1 MEKIKI
7 FIFICLYIF
16 SLCKNEYEQDLFE
29 GSYFYE
35 IQNNTLYHFTFKAKE
50 NGTYFIIFPDYFK
63 FIDATGEISEDI
75 NIKSEYVSTVYAQN
89 FQIDDYVKLEYPEHK
104 YIEENKTITI
114 RIEKI
119 EAYFKLFTSINPIIF
134 SLAINDCQK
143 PTYIFTYNN
152 QLESPENNY
161 AFHIKIHSGEFTGSY
176 IDTEYNL
183 NESFTKNFVEFSL
196 SSVTFFP
203 QELSL
208 NTIKLEC
215 INPGIVSIYMK
226 KGDDYSILDN
236 IGLSV
241 INSLIS
247 KEVSFSNFEFPI
259 DLYIQG
265 FNLVGKT
272 SINLTNIN
280 GGVYDE
286 DFYEKI
292 TLSKDFPKES
302 HNITINNDDKLTMQL
317 TVFNAGNSNSKI
329 LKRNQKFKVS
339 KNNIIIIPLEE
350 SNKNDFI
357 TIASESGNFYW
368 DYQYSQTD
376 DINYLPKSNYDLK
389 NYQKDKIAKINN
401 PYKYETKQN
410 KYKWFI
416 TLVHFN
422 ENDVEFSCDIE
433 MPEKNDD
440 EKEDGIGWIFI
451 LIILL
456 LLVIGLFYSCFRSIK
471 NQKLSNVEKL
481 M

>member
-1 MEKIKI
+1 
-7 FIFICLYIF
+7 
-16 SLCKNEYEQDLFE
+16 
-29 GSYFYE
+29 
-35 IQNNTLYHFTFKAKE
+35 
-50 NGTYFIIFPDYFK
+50 
-63 FIDATGEISEDI
+63 
-75 NIKSEYVSTVYAQN
+75 
-89 FQIDDYVKLEYPEHK
+89 
-104 YIEENKTITI
+104 
-114 RIEKI
+114 
-119 EAYFKLFTSINPIIF
+119 
-134 SLAINDCQK
+134 
-143 PTYIFTYNN
+143 
-152 QLESPENNY
+152 
-161 AFHIKIHSGEFTGSY
+161 
-176 IDTEYNL
+176 
-183 NESFTKNFVEFSL
+183 
-196 SSVTFFP
+196 
-203 QELSL
+203 
-208 NTIKLEC
+208 
-215 INPGIVSIYMK
+215 
-226 KGDDYSILDN
+226 
-236 IGLSV
+236 
-241 INSLIS
+241 
-247 KEVSFSNFEFPI
+247 
-259 DLYIQG
+259 
-265 FNLVGKT
+265 
-272 SINLTNIN
+272 
-280 GGVYDE
+280 
-286 DFYEKI
+286 
-292 TLSKDFPKES
+292 
-302 HNITINNDDKLTMQL
+302 MQL